1 MGVVTLALERPPESA
16 ARDEFAEIVEA
27 NLDRLYGTALR
38 LTRKP
43 AAAEDLVQEALL
55 RAWRSF
61 HTFQRGTNARAW
73 LFRILMN
80 AYIDSY
86 RKAEREPEVVDQES
100 VEEHYL
106 YNKVQERE
114 DLRRRD
120 NPEEI
125 VLSEIMD
132 ADVAG
137 ALEAVPESFRA
148 AVILADLEGFSYK
161 EIAEILGIPIGTVM
175 SRLFRGRRL
184 LQRLLWEYATKNRR
198 VSGPAGQQRAT
209 SGGDS

>member
-1 MGVVTLALERPPESA
+1 MGVVALALERSPESA
-16 ARDEFAEIVEA
+16 ARDEFAEIAEA

-38 LTRKP
+38 LTRNA

-198 VSGPAGQQRAT
+198 LSRASGQERAA
-209 SGGDS
+209 SGGEV